1 MSQVSKPRIHYR
13 VFSAVFTV
21 LASGFFISY
30 AIDHFKD
37 IPSVQWGHEAI
48 GVLAFSVALIVL
60 SIGIGGLI
68 WQFLLRDHDIT
79 VSNSKIQEIFL
90 VAQFGKYLPGNVG
103 QHVGR
108 VYMAREA
115 GVPLAVTIN
124 TMLMEVFWGAGVGAG
139 LGLLSLLFFV
149 DPASLT
155 GFVGI
160 SPMALAL
167 LLPVAL
173 LLPWLGIRFINFF
186 LPWLARKLSGGGR
199 IVEPRLQTAVVVAG
213 LFALSFL
220 IMGIILH
227 FQAQWLFRHAGG
239 SIIELTCLFAIAW
252 IAGYLMPGAPAGLGI
267 REAMMIVLL
276 TPIFGSG
283 VAVGLS
289 ITLRMT
295 TTLGDVLAFLIGI
308 FARWS
313 SRKHLGDSL

>member
-1 MSQVSKPRIHYR
+1 MSQVSEKKIHYR
-13 VFSAVFTV
+13 VFGTVFTV

-30 AIDHFKD
+30 AINHFQD
-37 IPSVQWGHEAI
+37 IPPVEWGPEAL
-48 GVLAFSVALIVL
+48 GVLVFSVALIVL

-68 WQFLLRDHDIT
+68 WQLLLRDHDIT
-79 VSNSKIQEIFL
+79 VSRSKIQEIFL

-115 GVPLAVTIN
+115 GIPVTVTIN
-124 TMLMEVFWGAGVGAG
+124 SMLMEVFWGAGVGAG
-139 LGLLSLLFFV
+139 LGLLSLMFFV
-149 DPASLT
+149 DATSLH
-155 GFVGI
+155 GLVDI

-167 LLPVAL
+167 LFPAAL

-186 LPWLARKLSGGGR
+186 LPGLARKLSGGGR

-213 LFALSFL
+213 LFVLSFL
-220 IMGIILH
+220 VMGIILD
-227 FQAQWLFRHAGG
+227 FQAHWIFRQVDG

-267 REAMMIVLL
+267 REAMMIILL

-289 ITLRMT
+289 VTLRVT
-295 TTLGDVLAFLIGI
+295 TTMGDVLAFLIGI
-308 FARWS
+308 FARWYY
-313 SRKHLGDSL
+313 RKQSGD